1 MLLHARVLPL
11 LLGFAGAIMGEGR
24 PLAFFKE
31 TDSLGRCSMGL
42 VLRMGKGKEG
52 KERDLFKIQ
61 KFKVRLHVHILIVW
75 EISGGKSFLK

>member
-1 MLLHARVLPL
+1 
-11 LLGFAGAIMGEGR
+11 
-24 PLAFFKE
+24 
-31 TDSLGRCSMGL
+31 MGL

-52 KERDLFKIQ
+52 KEIDLFKIQ